1 MKKKLIVIGVL
12 LIVSLL
18 GLSLYSSDITQSRL
32 AVPRYEAA
40 IPMTFSHKSHK
51 QQQCIDCHHNY
62 VDNTGRSQLC
72 MGCHLSTVELTYKL
86 EDQFHQ
92 LCMGCH
98 REKQLEGN
106 KEHGPVRQCKMCH
119 TKDNLP

>member
-1 MKKKLIVIGVL
+1 MKKISIFIGTL
-12 LIVSLL
+12 LLLSLL
-18 GLSLYSSDITQSRL
+18 GLSLYSSDLIQSRL
-32 AVPRYEAA
+32 ATPRYEAT

-72 MGCHLSTVELTYKL
+72 MGCHLSTAELTYKL

-98 REKQLEGN
+98 REKQLAAN